1 MCIAFISVE
10 PALRWPVLVLFVRD
24 GYRDRAWRLPGAHWP
39 SQPAV
44 LGGLDLLAGGT
55 WLALDRGTPIGAA
68 QGQGRGQRLACL
80 LNGAGVPAHAD
91 SRRSRGGVPLTMTG
105 TGSPEG
111 LDLERYDP
119 FHLVY
124 ADRAGAQVMSWSGQM
139 LTTHE
144 LTSGMHAVAEDGLVG
159 PGGRTAVLS
168 VGSER
173 SLARVEHA
181 RRRLEAVTR
190 PEPGTGGTAAA
201 RGAWLAVASADAA
214 PAAGSSCLMQAGEL
228 RRGRWWSTTSVALVA
243 LGRESGPR
251 FDFDP
256 DPVAGGA
263 WYEVAMA

>member
-1 MCIAFISVE
+1 MCIAFISLK
-10 PALRWPVLVLFVRD
+10 PSSRWPVLVLFVRD

-39 SQPAV
+39 SQRAV

-55 WLALDRGTPIGAA
+55 WLALDRGTPVGAA
-68 QGQGRGQRLACL
+68 QGEGRGQRLACL
-80 LNGAGVPAHAD
+80 LNGAGVPAPEA
-91 SRRSRGGVPLTMTG
+91 SRRSRGDVPLAMTR
-105 TGSPEG
+105 TGSLEG

-119 FHLVY
+119 FHLVC
-124 ADRAGAQVMSWSGQM
+124 ADRAGARVMSWSGQL
-139 LTTHE
+139 LTTYE
-144 LTSGMHAVAEDGLVG
+144 LTSGLHAVAEDGLVG
-159 PGGRTAVLS
+159 LGGRTAVLS
-168 VGSER
+168 AGSER

-181 RRRLEAVTR
+181 RRRLAAVPR
-190 PEPGTGGTAAA
+190 PEPVAGWTAAA
-201 RGAWLAVASADAA
+201 WGAWLAVAGADAA
-214 PAAGSSCLMQAGEL
+214 PATSSSCLVQAGEV

>member
-1 MCIAFISVE
+1 MCIAFISME
-10 PALRWPVLVLFVRD
+10 PSSSWPVLVLFVRD
-24 GYRDRAWRLPGAHWP
+24 GYRDRAWRLPGTHWS
-39 SQPAV
+39 SQCSV

-55 WLALDRGTPIGAA
+55 WLALDRGTPE
-68 QGQGRGQRLACL
+68 GRGQRLACL
-80 LNGAGVPAHAD
+80 LNGAGVPAHAA
-91 SRRSRGGVPLTMTG
+91 SRRSRGDVPLTMTR
-105 TGSPEG
+105 TGSLEG

-124 ADRAGAQVMSWSGQM
+124 ADRAGARVMSWSGQK
-139 LTTHE
+139 LTTYE

-159 PGGRTAVLS
+159 LGGRTAVLS
-168 VGSER
+168 VRSAR

-181 RRRLEAVTR
+181 RRRLEAVPR
-190 PEPGTGGTAAA
+190 PEPVTGGTAAA
-201 RGAWLAVASADAA
+201 WGAWLAVAGADVA
-214 PAAGSSCLMQAGEL
+214 PAASSSSLVQAGEV